1 MLGQAR
7 PAALDGKPA
16 AELDRRRVKISLG
29 LLLIA
34 SVLSA
39 QRCLAADELITT
51 AHYANGVAVVL
62 LHGLVK

>member
-7 PAALDGKPA
+7 PAALDWKARG
-16 AELDRRRVKISLG
+16 ELDRRRMKISLG

>member
-1 MLGQAR
+1 M
-7 PAALDGKPA
+7 
-16 AELDRRRVKISLG
+16 KISLG